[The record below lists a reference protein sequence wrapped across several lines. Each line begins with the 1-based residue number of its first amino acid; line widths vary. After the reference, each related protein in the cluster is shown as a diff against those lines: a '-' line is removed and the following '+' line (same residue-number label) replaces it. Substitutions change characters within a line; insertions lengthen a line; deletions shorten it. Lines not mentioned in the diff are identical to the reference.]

1 MKSTAARRLREPF
14 LAVAAATPNARVE
27 PTRTE
32 LGLRAA
38 LQRHWPE
45 YLMEAAELGVFL
57 ISACVFVTLL
67 EHPGSAVRQMIPD
80 PTLRRVLTG
89 IAMGL
94 TAISIVYSPWGKQS
108 GAHFNPSVTLTF
120 WRLGKVQPWDAL
132 FYIVAQFAGA
142 VIGVLVAAAVLRGLV
157 AHPAVNY
164 VATLPGSGGPR
175 TAFVA
180 EFLIAFGL
188 MTVVLVVSNTP
199 RLARYTGL
207 FAGALIAT
215 YISVEAPL
223 SGMSM
228 NPART
233 FGPAL
238 VAQVWDGLWVYF
250 TAPPLGMLMAAQ
262 VYLRLRGAAGVECAK
277 LHHQN
282 EKRCIFCGKQESRK
296 LKAESQTGASG
307 FQP

>member
-1 MKSTAARRLREPF
+1 MESTAAPLCREPF
-14 LAVAAATPNARVE
+14 CTAVTGTSRLALAPL
-27 PTRTE
+27 RTG

-38 LQRHWPE
+38 LQQHWPE
-45 YLMEAAELGVFL
+45 YLMEAAELGVFM
-57 ISACVFVTLL
+57 ISAAVFVTLL

-120 WRLGKVQPWDAL
+120 WRLGKVATWDAV

-142 VIGVLVAAAVLRGLV
+142 VIGVLLATAVLGGLI

-164 VATLPGSGGPR
+164 VATLPGAGGSR
-175 TAFVA
+175 MAFLA
-180 EFLIAFGL
+180 ELVIAFGL
-188 MTVVLVVSNTP
+188 MMLVLTVSNTP
-199 RLARYTGL
+199 RLAHYTGL
-207 FAGALIAT
+207 FAGLLVAT
-215 YISVEAPL
+215 YISLEAPL

-233 FGPAL
+233 FGPDF
-238 VAQVWDGLWVYF
+238 VAQRWTGLWIYF
-250 TAPPLGMLMAAQ
+250 TAPPLGMLIAAQ
-262 VYLRLRGAAGVECAK
+262 VFLRVRGAGGVECAK
-277 LHHQN
+277 LDHQN
-282 EKRCIFCGKQESRK
+282 EKRCIFCGKQEGRK
-296 LKAESQTGASG
+296 VKL
-307 FQP
+307 